1 MSLDVLEILAKVLY
15 GLIPLWLALC
25 FHEYAHGW
33 VAKKR
38 GDPTAEQMG
47 RLTMNPMAHL
57 DIIGTVALPVVAILS
72 GFPLI
77 GWAKPV
83 PVNPSNLQNP
93 KKDMFW
99 VAFAGP
105 LSNILLALLGFVVY
119 AFFKNVNLG
128 LSAES
133 LSLTFNM
140 LNYFIFINF
149 VLFVLNMIPVH
160 PLDGA
165 KVLER
170 FLPYNINKALLDHQG
185 TLFIVFL
192 VFVFTGLFSYLLSP
206 FIWFQQTVISFL

>member
-1 MSLDVLEILAKVLY
+1 MSLDILEILAKVLY

-25 FHEYAHGW
+25 FHEYAHAW
-33 VAKKR
+33 VAKKK

-57 DIIGTVALPVVAILS
+57 DLIGTVLLPVVAILS

-83 PVNPSNLQNP
+83 PVNPSYLKNP
-93 KKDMFW
+93 IKDMFW

-105 LSNILLALLGFVVY
+105 LSNILLAVLGFILF
-119 AFFKNVNLG
+119 AFFKHVDLG
-128 LSAES
+128 LSIQN
-133 LSLTFNM
+133 LSLVFNI

-170 FLPYNINKALLDHQG
+170 FLPYNINKALLEHQG

-192 VFVFTGLFSYLLSP
+192 IFVFTGMFSQLLIP
-206 FIWFQQTVISFL
+206 FIWLQQTVISFL

>member
-1 MSLDVLEILAKVLY
+1 MSIDVLEMLAKVLY

-38 GDPTAEQMG
+38 GDPTAEEMG

-57 DIIGTVALPVVAILS
+57 DIIGTVLLPVIAILS
-72 GFPLI
+72 SFPLI

-83 PVNPSNLQNP
+83 PVNPSYLKNP
-93 KKDMFW
+93 KEDMFW
-99 VAFAGP
+99 IAFAGP
-105 LSNILLALLGFVVY
+105 LANILLAVLGFVLY
-119 AFFKNVNLG
+119 AFFKNIPLG
-128 LSAES
+128 LSSQNLMIA
-133 LSLTFNM
+133 FNM

-170 FLPYNINKALLDHQG
+170 FLPYNINRTLLEHQG
-185 TLFIVFL
+185 TLFFVFL
-192 VFVFTGLFSYLLSP
+192 IFVFTGMFSYLLIP
-206 FIWFQQTVISFL
+206 FIWFQRTVLSFL